1 MPLTEEQRLRIE
13 ENKRKALEKRKN
25 QLQNQAVPVPKTNN
39 SFNDRVGGPSE
50 KSKSIPAEDQRLR
63 MEENKRKAIE
73 KRNQLQNQN
82 ESVPKNNSI
91 TNFYGAQSSSVKPKL
106 DSAEEIRLRIEE
118 NKRKAIE
125 KRNQLQTQ
133 NQNQTLP
140 KAGESKSDPAVA
152 GKSTDVK
159 SFYGG
164 NNAKPS
170 QTQKQNLIKSINSN
184 SGSKLYP
191 THLNTSSPSNSE
203 NKQKLVGKCILQ
215 SEDRFVID
223 IGKVIH

>member
-13 ENKRKALEKRKN
+13 ENKRRALEKRKN
-25 QLQNQAVPVPKTNN
+25 QLQNQTVLAAKTNG
-39 SFNDRVGGPSE
+39 SFNDGAGGPSE

-125 KRNQLQTQ
+125 KRNQLQ
-133 NQNQTLP
+133 NQTLL

-170 QTQKQNLIKSINSN
+170 QTRNLIKSINSN

-223 IGKVIH
+223 IGKVIY

>member
-39 SFNDRVGGPSE
+39 SFNDRTGGPSE
-50 KSKSIPAEDQRLR
+50 KSKSITAEDQRLR

-73 KRNQLQNQN
+73 KRNQLQSQNQ
-82 ESVPKNNSI
+82 SVPKNNTI
-91 TNFYGAQSSSVKPKL
+91 TNFYGAQSSSVKPKS

-133 NQNQTLP
+133 NQTFPP

-159 SFYGG
+159 NFYGG

-191 THLNTSSPSNSE
+191 THLNTSSPSNSG
-203 NKQKLVGKCILQ
+203 NKQKVVGKCILQ

-223 IGKVIH
+223 IGKIIY

>member
-25 QLQNQAVPVPKTNN
+25 QLQNQTVPAAKTNG
-39 SFNDRVGGPSE
+39 SSNDGAGGPSE
-50 KSKSIPAEDQRLR
+50 KSKSIAAEDQRLR

-73 KRNQLQNQN
+73 KRNQLQNL
-82 ESVPKNNSI
+82 SVPKNNTV
-91 TNFYGAQSSSVKPKL
+91 TNFYGAQSSSVKPKS

-125 KRNQLQTQ
+125 KRNQLQ
-133 NQNQTLP
+133 NQTLL
-140 KAGESKSDPAVA
+140 KAGESKSDPSVA

-170 QTQKQNLIKSINSN
+170 QAKNLIKSINSN

-191 THLNTSSPSNSE
+191 THLNTSSPSNSGS
-203 NKQKLVGKCILQ
+203 KQKVVGKCILQ

-223 IGKVIH
+223 IGKVIY